1 MDIWDK
7 KKRSAVMAKIKGK
20 DTKPEWIVRRYLF
33 SRGYRY
39 RKNVKGLP
47 GTPDIVL
54 RKYGIVIFI
63 HGCFWHGHEVDGHI
77 PHSNSGYWQKKIG
90 RNKQRDE
97 RDKAELKK
105 MGWRVMTV
113 WECQLKSAV
122 KQQTLL
128 EIEYHINHAYLEKF
142 KPKKA
147 KQYVIEK
154 VVSNIAAEEAVEYK
168 RDKSFI
174 VKHDFLFNSRTFVQT
189 MKNMRNIVDA
199 IIEIVNA
206 PQYRLKEYAESHNRA
221 NQMGTALEEYV
232 KDLFAGTVNETD
244 MNKRN
249 QKISESFC
257 YLGNQN
263 NPPDSM
269 LKNGGVAIEV
279 KKIESPNSALALNS
293 SYPKAK
299 LYSDS
304 EMINR
309 ACRFCEPWEVRDMLY
324 VVGVLNGEVLTSLAF
339 VYGDEYCADKEIY
352 ERIKKKLK
360 EGILSI
366 PNVEFA
372 DTKELGRVNRVD
384 PLGITSLRIRGMWQI
399 DNPFC
404 CFLIIYIA
412 VYSE

>member
-1 MDIWDK
+1 M
-7 KKRSAVMAKIKGK
+7 
-20 DTKPEWIVRRYLF
+20 
-33 SRGYRY
+33 
-39 RKNVKGLP
+39 
-47 GTPDIVL
+47 
-54 RKYGIVIFI
+54 
-63 HGCFWHGHEVDGHI
+63 
-77 PHSNSGYWQKKIG
+77 
-90 RNKQRDE
+90 
-97 RDKAELKK
+97 
-105 MGWRVMTV
+105 
-113 WECQLKSAV
+113 
-122 KQQTLL
+122 
-128 EIEYHINHAYLEKF
+128 
-142 KPKKA
+142 
-147 KQYVIEK
+147 
-154 VVSNIAAEEAVEYK
+154 K

-174 VKHDFLFNSRTFVQT
+174 VKHDFLFNSRIFVQI

-221 NQMGTALEEYV
+221 NQMGAALEEYV
-232 KDLFAGTVNETD
+232 KYLFAGTVNETD
-244 MNKRN
+244 LNKRN

-299 LYSDS
+299 LYSDC

-399 DNPFC
+399 DNPFVVFNYLYRRDSDKKFN
-404 CFLIIYIA
+404 FLAIINEKKAASLDNFWMLEKLQQEKKDFSISNAQIKNPNNPAILQSVKLITYTI
-412 VYSE
+412 